1 MKKEMT
7 RDEAIKYLVQKDF
20 DFITDELDNLGEEL
34 LYSYLE
40 DGFKGYWN
48 FTDEEL
54 EDEVKQ
60 RRELELMDSN
70 IISIRRDTKH
80 FGRHS

>member
-20 DFITDELDNLGEEL
+20 DFITNELDNLGEEL

-70 IISIRRDTKH
+70 VISIRRDTKA